1 MSATDSVV
9 PPSGPAPPPRSRA
22 SLGRVLAFNVA
33 LFLVLV
39 LLVEGAAR
47 LFIYWTR
54 GTSTAGLRERTV
66 HLNYQP
72 FVMFGPDMD
81 ELLAPRNYPAAAG
94 TVRVMIV
101 GGSTAQ
107 GFEPVVLEQALA
119 RRFPGRAF
127 QVVNAAYGGYEAR
140 QQVIVA
146 SLWGPALSPR
156 VIVSIDG
163 ANDLESRLRVP
174 RPGTFYLDPAYR
186 LYLTRPFAAPFAY
199 LLSRSQAYNGLRR
212 LAARYQ
218 VGPAEEYL
226 DAVPVYA
233 AAQHSLNVLARGMGA
248 SRVMVLQPFVAY
260 KQPQSDQ
267 ERAFTAY
274 RYREEVV
281 KRLFDRAHE
290 ELTTVAAADGV
301 AYLDG
306 RFLYQGL
313 AETIFSDDVHF
324 ATEKG
329 YHVLADAIAAKL
341 TDGDVAA
348 R

>member
-1 MSATDSVV
+1 MTTVADL
-9 PPSGPAPPPRSRA
+9 PPEGPAAPPARRRG
-22 SLGRVLAFNVA
+22 SLARVLAFNVL
-33 LFLVLV
+33 LFLVL
-39 LLVEGAAR
+39 LALVEGAAR

-72 FVMFGPDMD
+72 FVMFGPEWDTVA
-81 ELLAPRNYPAAAG
+81 APHRYVAPPG
-94 TVRVMIV
+94 TVRVLIV

-107 GFEPVVLEQALA
+107 GFEPVILEQALV
-119 RRFPGRAF
+119 RRFPGRTF

-140 QQVIVA
+140 QEVVVA
-146 SLWGPALSPR
+146 SLWGPPLAPR
-156 VIVSIDG
+156 VVISIDG

-199 LLSRSQAYNGLRR
+199 LLSRSQAYSGMRR

-218 VGPAEEYL
+218 VGPVEEYL
-226 DAVPVYA
+226 DAVPVYV
-233 AAQHSLNVLARGMGA
+233 AAQRSLNVVARGMGA
-248 SRVMVLQPFVAY
+248 SRVMVLQPFSAY
-260 KQPQSDQ
+260 KEPQSDQ

-274 RYREEVV
+274 KYREAVV
-281 KRLFDRAHE
+281 KQLFDRAHQ
-290 ELTTVAAADGV
+290 ELTTLAATDGV

-306 RFLYQGL
+306 RFLYQGV

-329 YHVLADAIAAKL
+329 YRLLADALAAKL
-341 TDGDVAA
+341 SDGDIAPP
-348 R
+348 